1 MLKFE
6 LILTFIFFIQKI
18 LNKECVIKNCESCQL
33 IQEDKNGLMQCR
45 CETCFGKKFNNLC
58 TSTDCYYCLNNPEKT
73 SHNDC
78 LCLFCDDTKNPL
90 DNGIKDEDNESSF
103 PYFII
108 PIIIFIILFIPLLYC
123 CFKRKKNNQ
132 NREAPRI
139 NRHINNIRNIRF
151 VMDNNVLNSDNR
163 ALRVE
168 ITQNNINSN
177 YNVITVKKK
186 EIKLEEILSDE
197 KYLGPKICKKEFE
210 KFNILCTICFEKFKE
225 GIDMVSLTPCSHLF
239 HNKCLNDYFRKN
251 KNAKCPNCNFDI
263 IKHYQTNN

>member
-18 LNKECVIKNCESCQL
+18 LNKECVIKNCESCQI

-58 TSTDCYYCLNNPEKT
+58 TSTDCYFCLNNPEKT

-139 NRHINNIRNIRF
+139 NRHIN
-151 VMDNNVLNSDNR
+151 
-163 ALRVE
+163 E
-168 ITQNNINSN
+168 I
-177 YNVITVKKK
+177 
-186 EIKLEEILSDE
+186 
-197 KYLGPKICKKEFE
+197 
-210 KFNILCTICFEKFKE
+210 
-225 GIDMVSLTPCSHLF
+225 
-239 HNKCLNDYFRKN
+239 
-251 KNAKCPNCNFDI
+251 
-263 IKHYQTNN
+263 